1 MTRSHWTA
9 GLIWAGSPPRFF
21 IASRI
26 AARSTTQG
34 TPVKSWRTTR
44 PGMKGISTL
53 LTFLGS

>member
-9 GLIWAGSPPRFF
+9 GLMCFASPPSAF